1 VTEPDAEQKLSPMDI
16 LARQSVVIEDLL
28 RTAELHQEAIEGLR
42 RRVQE
47 LEGVPWPNQE
57 PPSED

>member
-1 VTEPDAEQKLSPMDI
+1 VTEPDAKDRLSPMDL
-16 LARQSVVIEDLL
+16 LARQSVVIADLL

-42 RRVQE
+42 RRVQA
-47 LEGVPWPNQE
+47 LEGVPWPDQE